1 MSKAKTI
8 EDYVKSINNKFPRE
22 RFRSLEECIELDS
35 LIKKAMHELVDSC
48 PEDFINHGLPASEI
62 VKQWRKQVKGE

>member
-1 MSKAKTI
+1 MSKIKTI
-8 EDYVKSINNKFPRE
+8 EEYVQELVCENKDCVTCKRDQIIN
-22 RFRSLEECIELDS
+22 
-35 LIKKAMHELVDSC
+35 AMTELVDSC